1 MSLAT
6 ATHAPAPERP
16 DRAAV
21 FSPLYK
27 QIKRLLVENLRR
39 GDWKPGAAIPSEMEL
54 AARFQVSQ
62 GTVRKAIDELAAENL
77 LVRRQ
82 GKGTYVATHHEP
94 RSQYRFLRLMAD
106 DGLAKTSHSEFIDC
120 RRLRA
125 PAEIAERLGLKAGAS
140 VVFVRR
146 LLRFDTTPVVLDDI
160 WLPGRMFRG
169 LSAERLA
176 AYTGPLYGL
185 FESEFGVPM
194 IRADERL
201 RAVAAQGEAA
211 RLLQVAAGSPLLLVE
226 RLSYTYGDR
235 PVEVRIGHCVTA
247 AHYYHNML
255 A

>member
-1 MSLAT
+1 MSPAGAPPPPAT
-6 ATHAPAPERP
+6 ARP
-16 DRAAV
+16 VRAAV

-27 QIKRLLVENLRR
+27 QIKRLLVDGLRR
-39 GDWKPGAAIPSEMEL
+39 GDWKPGAAIPSEMDL

-82 GKGTYVATHHEP
+82 GKGTYVATHLEP
-94 RSQYRFLRLMAD
+94 RAQYRFLRLLAD
-106 DGLAKTSHSEFIDC
+106 DGAPAVTHSQFVEC

-125 PAEIAERLGLKAGAS
+125 PAPIAARLELKAGAS

-146 LLRFDTTPVVLDDI
+146 LLRIGDAPVVLDDI

-169 LSAERLA
+169 LTFERLA
-176 AYTGPLYGL
+176 AYRGPLYGL

-201 RAVAAQGEAA
+201 RAVPADADSAA
-211 RLLQVAAGSPLLLVE
+211 LLGVAVGSPLLLVE
-226 RLSYTYGDR
+226 RVSFTYGDR
-235 PVEVRIGHCVTA
+235 PVEVRIGHCVTHG
-247 AHYYHNML
+247 HYYHNAL

>member
-1 MSLAT
+1 
-6 ATHAPAPERP
+6 
-16 DRAAV
+16 
-21 FSPLYK
+21 
-27 QIKRLLVENLRR
+27 
-39 GDWKPGAAIPSEMEL
+39 
-54 AARFQVSQ
+54 
-62 GTVRKAIDELAAENL
+62 
-77 LVRRQ
+77 
-82 GKGTYVATHHEP
+82 
-94 RSQYRFLRLMAD
+94 MAD

-146 LLRFDTTPVVLDDI
+146 LLRFDAAPVVLDDI

-211 RLLQVAAGSPLLLVE
+211 RLLRVSAGSPLLLVE

-235 PVEVRIGHCVTA
+235 PVEVRIGHCVTT